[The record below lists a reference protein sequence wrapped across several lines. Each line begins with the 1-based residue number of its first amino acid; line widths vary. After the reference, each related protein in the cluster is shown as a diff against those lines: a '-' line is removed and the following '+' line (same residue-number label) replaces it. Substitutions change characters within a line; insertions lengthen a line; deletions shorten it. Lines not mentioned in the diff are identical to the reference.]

1 MWPRATWW
9 PGWSISG
16 NSDAAPWERAAEI
29 ERTNLQAV
37 SLSGQSA
44 WGSAAKSADQIVEW
58 FGFLAEAG
66 VQHVIFSSA
75 DGHDPAAIELLG
87 RDVLPQRRNVEAV
100 DPRRI

>member
-1 MWPRATWW
+1 
-9 PGWSISG
+9 
-16 NSDAAPWERAAEI
+16 
-29 ERTNLQAV
+29 
-37 SLSGQSA
+37 
-44 WGSAAKSADQIVEW
+44 VEW